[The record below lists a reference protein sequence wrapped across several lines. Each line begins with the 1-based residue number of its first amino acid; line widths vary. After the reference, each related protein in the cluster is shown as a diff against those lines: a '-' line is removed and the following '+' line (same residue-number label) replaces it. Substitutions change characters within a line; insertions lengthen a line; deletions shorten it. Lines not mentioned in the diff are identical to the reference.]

1 VSFPEEL
8 EEFAGKGSMRSELFT
23 LITFE
28 LAGRRNWR
36 EGGHLPI
43 IRARKQKVTGDLR
56 KCVGICGSLAVLHG
70 SFCDRAR
77 RGREFQE
84 GSARFVKFTVVSAS
98 KKRSTFVSSRAT
110 WRCTRA

>member
-1 VSFPEEL
+1 MPANETSAPRLRPRSRSFRVFPGGTGVSSP
-8 EEFAGKGSMRSELFT
+8 ARVRMRSELFT

-56 KCVGICGSLAVLHG
+56 QMRRDLWKLGGVAPQVLRSG
-70 SFCDRAR
+70 AAR
-77 RGREFQE
+77 TLISGRECPGRAGQR
-84 GSARFVKFTVVSAS
+84 RF
-98 KKRSTFVSSRAT
+98 R
-110 WRCTRA
+110 